1 MGHEVDFL
9 AVGDESKSGDAIA
22 LRFGNLDS
30 NNRDEQVVV
39 VIDGG
44 FKESG
49 ENLVKHI
56 KKYYKTDRV
65 DLAILTHPDADHAA
79 GLEVV
84 LKELKVDCLWMHQP
98 WNHTEDIANM
108 FKDGRVTD
116 KSVSEA
122 LRKSLENARLLENL
136 ANLKGIQIL
145 EPFAGLQDESGY
157 ITVIGPTED
166 YYENLLPEFQS
177 TPESEGRYSLLAEAM
192 TAISEFV
199 RKIAETFDY
208 ETLDDSG
215 ETTAENNSSVILIL
229 QIDGK
234 VLFFTGDAGIPA
246 LTEAADYLEDEI
258 GIAHSD
264 ISFIQVPHHGSK
276 RNVGP
281 SILNRL
287 VGPKLDEDKK
297 IKTAFVSC
305 AKNGTPKHPA
315 KKVTNAFRRRGAPV
329 CPTNGIS
336 ILHYS
341 GDAPNR
347 VDYSS
352 IVPLP
357 FYDEV
362 EE

>member
-9 AVGDESKSGDAIA
+9 AVGAGSKSGDAIA

-30 NNRDEQVVV
+30 NNRDEQVVII
-39 VIDGG
+39 IDGG

-84 LKELKVDCLWMHQP
+84 LKELEVDCLWMHQP

-166 YYENLLPEFQS
+166 YYESLLPEFQS
-177 TPESEGRYSLLAEAM
+177 TPESEGRYSFLAEAM

-199 RKIAETFDY
+199 KKIAETFDY

-234 VLFFTGDAGIPA
+234 VLLFTGDAGIPA
-246 LTEAADYLEDEI
+246 LALAADYLEDE
-258 GIAHSD
+258 GINHSD

-281 SILNRL
+281 SVLNCL
-287 VGPKLDEDKK
+287 VGPILDEDEYKK
-297 IKTAFVSC
+297 IKTAFVSV
-305 AKNGTPKHPA
+305 AKDGEPKHPA
-315 KKVTNAFRRRGAPV
+315 KKVANAFRRRGAPV
-329 CPTNGIS
+329 YATKDES
-336 ILHYS
+336 IWHH
-341 GDAPNR
+341 DNAPNR
-347 VDYSS
+347 DNYSAMES
-352 IVPLP
+352 LP